1 MTLVPFLATVQR
13 CLENRMSWNEE
24 ARIRCRFS
32 FTCPR
37 LWDRLQPTAEKAVR
51 HCPECD
57 REVHLA
63 LTEEDVRR
71 YSGEGRCIAVPVVQ
85 PEGEDDPDRSCW
97 LVGMIAPPYDSGHK
111 E

>member
-1 MTLVPFLATVQR
+1 
-13 CLENRMSWNEE
+13 MSWNEE

-37 LWDRLQPTAEKAVR
+37 LWDRLQPTAEEGVR
-51 HCPECD
+51 HCHECD

-71 YSGEGRCIAVPVVQ
+71 HSEAGRCIAVPVVLDDDAADS
-85 PEGEDDPDRSCW
+85 EDPCW
-97 LVGMIAPPYDSGHK
+97 LVGMIAPPYDPGHK